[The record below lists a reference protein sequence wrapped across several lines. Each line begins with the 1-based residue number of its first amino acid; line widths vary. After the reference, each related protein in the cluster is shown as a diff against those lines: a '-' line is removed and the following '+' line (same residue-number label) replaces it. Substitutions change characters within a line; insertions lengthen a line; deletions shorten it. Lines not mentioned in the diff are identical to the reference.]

1 MAIYSVCRFY
11 EGWSWQFHPKA
22 FSNLH
27 HPPLGLFDLFKTT
40 CCPIFWNLGFQ
51 SFFVFPNLYFIKKK
65 VMAIT
70 IKDKRFV
77 WSSIHKIL
85 NNRKEQELLKDN
97 GGVDD
102 DSVSASIE
110 WAAWGTTCILPS
122 CILPTCILPAKP
134 LFTITLLSHMY
145 ISVLTYRLNFSCT
158 FFWSLLQWYQLSNE
172 CLTFQNTVF
181 FQPKFLPPNT
191 EYNSSQ
197 RNTIV
202 LHMFAMNESREQVL
216 STRDAIVVHK
226 YVLSARAPGPVPP
239 DRIHGHWVNIAG
251 YTQTANTCSVTCIQ
265 IQSATCIQIVVRLVY

>member
-1 MAIYSVCRFY
+1 MVVMVKTHGTHLLHEASLYSQLCSHLSHCTSLYWSPLVQLAISFWIGCIACVFMAIYSVCRFY

-27 HPPLGLFDLFKTT
+27 HPPLGLFDLPKTT

-65 VMAIT
+65 ITAIT

-110 WAAWGTTCILPS
+110 WAAWGTTCILP
-122 CILPTCILPAKP
+122 TCILPAKP
-134 LFTITLLSHMY
+134 LFTITLLSH
-145 ISVLTYRLNFSCT
+145 ISS
-158 FFWSLLQWYQLSNE
+158 
-172 CLTFQNTVF
+172 
-181 FQPKFLPPNT
+181 
-191 EYNSSQ
+191 
-197 RNTIV
+197 
-202 LHMFAMNESREQVL
+202 
-216 STRDAIVVHK
+216 
-226 YVLSARAPGPVPP
+226 
-239 DRIHGHWVNIAG
+239 
-251 YTQTANTCSVTCIQ
+251 
-265 IQSATCIQIVVRLVY
+265 